1 MIFVL
6 SAQIWNNIIII
17 FLMGYTIPVSFIMES
32 YVLIDL
38 IVSNLGKITVIL
50 LEVILKHIV
59 FILWDYSSYKVF
71 NYKIVIKE

>member
-17 FLMGYTIPVSFIMES
+17 FLMGYTIPFSFIMES

>member
-71 NYKIVIKE
+71 NYKIVIKK

>member
-1 MIFVL
+1 
-6 SAQIWNNIIII
+6 
-17 FLMGYTIPVSFIMES
+17 MES